1 MPQLSQQSPLVR
13 HWLYKLLK
21 RPLNQVSS
29 DLVWILR
36 TCEEERK
43 VSHEKNRKRKKK
55 RWKVVK
61 NRGGGIALVVGED
74 LQVSKVEELEGRA
87 IVGKF
92 YGRWMSFFTMEAWVD
107 THWSPN
113 LGYSPTFHL
122 LLRGWIGCVFWSKE
136 DAVFILSNHR
146 YWNRILFCGK
156 PWHPLFDA
164 REKALDNVL
173 TWIKLPKLPSK
184 FQSEKGLKAI
194 GDTFGTF
201 ISVDGSYKNSRFH
214 SILRILVELDP
225 RQGLFWIARFDF
237 GSKDL

>member
-146 YWNRILFCGK
+146 YWNRILFVASHGTHYLTRERKLWTMFSRGSSCLNY
-156 PWHPLFDA
+156 PVNSNLRRDWRPLVTH
-164 REKALDNVL
+164 LG
-173 TWIKLPKLPSK
+173 PSY
-184 FQSEKGLKAI
+184 L
-194 GDTFGTF
+194 
-201 ISVDGSYKNSRFH
+201 
-214 SILRILVELDP
+214 
-225 RQGLFWIARFDF
+225 
-237 GSKDL
+237 